1 MTIGEY
7 LLRAFPNLFTS
18 SYDLT
23 GEEGA
28 KEFADEVPD
37 MAHIVKKKK
46 RFDIVC
52 HGLKIDLNTPIYW
65 LQLNMGYLD
74 NFVYLSFHS
83 Y

>member
-1 MTIGEY
+1 M
-7 LLRAFPNLFTS
+7 LKAFPNLFKS
-18 SYDLT
+18 AYDLT
-23 GEEGA
+23 GEAQAEAG
-28 KEFADEVPD
+28 DEVTD
-37 MAHIVKKKK
+37 MAHIVKKIK
-46 RFDIVC
+46 RFDVIC